1 MPTTRQSG
9 SVAGDWR
16 RAAQGCAAAASQTG
30 CLPSRRA
37 EPRSRCC
44 PYRSQQTTGR
54 HVAWSYSGN
63 PYPHPNPSPDGRG
76 AEAACPDFPQDQ
88 LTHGNE
94 APKWQRDRGLAE
106 SGTGMCR
113 GGESDR
119 DVCRAEE
126 PISGHAA
133 ALTEASKPPAGTLP
147 GRIRGNRTL
156 TPTPLRTGEGLEAAR
171 PDCPQD
177 QLTHGDDAAE
187 AAAWPGIGGER
198 HRDVPRRRVRQ
209 DVCRAEE
216 PSPGRA
222 AAPTDAEKPPAGT
235 LPGRIRGNRT
245 LTPTPLPTGEGLE
258 APLLPFG
265 VQRLPTVSHLW

>member
-1 MPTTRQSG
+1 MPRRRVRQ
-9 SVAGDWR
+9 
-16 RAAQGCAAAASQTG
+16 
-30 CLPSRRA
+30 
-37 EPRSRCC
+37 
-44 PYRSQQTTGR
+44 
-54 HVAWSYSGN
+54 
-63 PYPHPNPSPDGRG
+63 
-76 AEAACPDFPQDQ
+76 
-88 LTHGNE
+88 
-94 APKWQRDRGLAE
+94 
-106 SGTGMCR
+106 
-113 GGESDR
+113 

-133 ALTEASKPPAGTLP
+133 ALTEASKPQAGTLP
-147 GRIRGNRTL
+147 GRIREIRTL
-156 TPTPLRTGEGLEAAR
+156 TPTPLPTGEGLQAAR

-177 QLTHGDDAAE
+177 QLTHGNDAAE

-222 AAPTDAEKPPAGT
+222 AALTEASKPQAGT
-235 LPGRIRGNRT
+235 LPSRIREIRT

-265 VQRLPTVSHLW
+265 VQRLPAVGRIFLMNQDSNAASGGIAFRTPRARCTNAAAPLLMSSRMA